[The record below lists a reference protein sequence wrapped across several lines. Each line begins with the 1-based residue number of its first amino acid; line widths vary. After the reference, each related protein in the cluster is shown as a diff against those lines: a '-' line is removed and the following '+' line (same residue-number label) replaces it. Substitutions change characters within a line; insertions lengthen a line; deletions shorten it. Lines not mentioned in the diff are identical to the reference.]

1 MDEERSKISK
11 YGGDII
17 YGRPLITLLIKL
29 CIIFIFTEKI
39 NKNFFEDKRHHAT
52 DVVVGIIIGFADGI
66 LIMIFVA
73 DIFNTPRAFQEK
85 CASEVEY
92 DYESV
97 ADQSFANNIMDLD
110 QVDHGSTVSNN
121 RNIFKK

>member
-1 MDEERSKISK
+1 
-11 YGGDII
+11 
-17 YGRPLITLLIKL
+17 
-29 CIIFIFTEKI
+29 
-39 NKNFFEDKRHHAT
+39 
-52 DVVVGIIIGFADGI
+52 
-66 LIMIFVA
+66 MIFVA

-97 ADQSFANNIMDLD
+97 AGQSLGNNIMDLD
-110 QVDHGSTVSNN
+110 QVDHCSTVSNN

>member
-1 MDEERSKISK
+1 
-11 YGGDII
+11 
-17 YGRPLITLLIKL
+17 
-29 CIIFIFTEKI
+29 
-39 NKNFFEDKRHHAT
+39 
-52 DVVVGIIIGFADGI
+52 
-66 LIMIFVA
+66 MIFVA

-97 ADQSFANNIMDLD
+97 AGQSLGNNIMDLD

-121 RNIFKK
+121 RNHFYKIIYCTIFPFFSLLYIKTNIQLP